1 MSNKTTLVQNLFTA
15 IDAKNTDDFVSYL
28 TDDAS
33 FAMGD
38 AEPVAGK
45 ENIREAVGGFFQSIK
60 SLSHEVGDVLETGN
74 KVITPGQ
81 VTYKRHDD
89 STLSV
94 KYCNIFTFVDDKIK
108 GYDVFVDISK
118 LYA

>member
-1 MSNKTTLVQNLFTA
+1 MSDKTQLVQNLFTA
-15 IDAKNTDDFVSYL
+15 IDSKNADDFVSYL

-38 AEPVAGK
+38 AEPVVGK

-60 SLSHEVGDVLETGN
+60 SLSHDVGEIIENGS
-74 KVITPGQ
+74 KVVTPGY
-81 VTYKRHDD
+81 VTYTRHDD
-89 STLSV
+89 SQLTV
-94 KYCNIFTFVDDKIK
+94 KFCNVFTFVNDEIK
-108 GYDVFVDISK
+108 GYDVYIDLSR

>member
-1 MSNKTTLVQNLFTA
+1 MSDKTQLVQNLFTA
-15 IDAKNTDDFVSYL
+15 IDSKNADDFVSYL
-28 TDDAS
+28 TEDAS

-38 AEPVAGK
+38 AEPVVGK

-60 SLSHEVGDVLETGN
+60 SLSHEVGDVLETDN
-74 KVITPGQ
+74 KVITPGV
-81 VTYKRHDD
+81 VTYTRHDD
-89 STLSV
+89 SKLSV
-94 KYCNIFTFVDDKIK
+94 KYCNIFTFVEGKIK